1 MSFGLTFDK
10 LLVIG
15 IIAVFLLGPER
26 LPEAARTVGRLIGQ
40 LKDVSQGF
48 QKELKS
54 AMDEVGD
61 PVHKLTRPSLRSLD
75 GSELPDTR
83 VKPKSAEMAP
93 FVASAAVEP
102 EPEAGWST
110 PPAATAALAQDP
122 AVNPAQDPAL
132 DPATQAAAPPFA
144 PGMAPAAR
152 NGGQDQ
158 GPHGP
163 VQPEHG
169 QPEHGQP
176 EHGQPENGQPGP
188 APSQPGSIPGIE
200 AR

>member
-1 MSFGLTFDK
+1 MFNVTGGE
-10 LLVIG
+10 LVI
-15 IIAVFLLGPER
+15 IFLVALVVLGPER
-26 LPEAARTVGRLIGQ
+26 LPEAARTVGRLMGQ

-54 AMDEVGD
+54 AMDEVGE

-110 PPAATAALAQDP
+110 PPAAATAAPAPDP
-122 AVNPAQDPAL
+122 AVNPAHDPVQDPA
-132 DPATQAAAPPFA
+132 AQAAAPPFA

-176 EHGQPENGQPGP
+176 EHGQPEHGQPGP

>member
-1 MSFGLTFDK
+1 MFNVTGGE
-10 LLVIG
+10 LVI
-15 IIAVFLLGPER
+15 IFLVALVVLGPER
-26 LPEAARTVGRLIGQ
+26 LPEAARTVGRLMGQ

-54 AMDEVGD
+54 AIDEVGE

-83 VKPKSAEMAP
+83 VKPKSAEMAQ

-110 PPAATAALAQDP
+110 PPAAATAAPAQDP
-122 AVNPAQDPAL
+122 VVNPAHDPAQDPA
-132 DPATQAAAPPFA
+132 AQAAAPPFA

-163 VQPEHG
+163 VQPDYS
-169 QPEHGQP
+169 
-176 EHGQPENGQPGP
+176 QPENGQPGP

>member
-1 MSFGLTFDK
+1 MFNVTGGE
-10 LLVIG
+10 LVI
-15 IIAVFLLGPER
+15 IFLVALVVLGPER
-26 LPEAARTVGRLIGQ
+26 LPEAARTVGRLMGQ

-110 PPAATAALAQDP
+110 PPAAATAAPAQDP
-122 AVNPAQDPAL
+122 AVNPAHDPAL

-158 GPHGP
+158 GPHDP
-163 VQPEHG
+163 VR
-169 QPEHGQP
+169 P

>member
-1 MSFGLTFDK
+1 MFNVTGGE
-10 LLVIG
+10 LVI
-15 IIAVFLLGPER
+15 IFLVALVVLGPER

-54 AMDEVGD
+54 AIEEVGE
-61 PVHKLTRPSLRSLD
+61 PVHKLTRPSLRSLE

-110 PPAATAALAQDP
+110 PPAAVTAAGAHDP
-122 AVNPAQDPAL
+122 AVKPAL
-132 DPATQAAAPPFA
+132 DPARQVPAPPFA
-144 PGMAPAAR
+144 PRMAPATR
-152 NGGQDQ
+152 NGGQGQ
-158 GPHGP
+158 GPRDP
-163 VQPEHG
+163 VR
-169 QPEHGQP
+169 P
-176 EHGQPENGQPGP
+176 EHGQPENVQPGP
-188 APSQPGSIPGIE
+188 APSQPASIPGIE

>member
-1 MSFGLTFDK
+1 MFNVTGGE
-10 LLVIG
+10 LVI
-15 IIAVFLLGPER
+15 IFLVALVVLGPER
-26 LPEAARTVGRLIGQ
+26 LPEAARTVGRLMGQ

-54 AMDEVGD
+54 AMDEVGE

-93 FVASAAVEP
+93 FVAYAAVEP

-110 PPAATAALAQDP
+110 PPAAATAA
-122 AVNPAQDPAL
+122 PAQDPAANPAH
-132 DPATQAAAPPFA
+132 DPAPDPAAQAAAPPFA
-144 PGMAPAAR
+144 PGMASGAR
-152 NGGQDQ
+152 NDGQDQ
-158 GPHGP
+158 SPHGP
-163 VQPEHG
+163 VQPEN
-169 QPEHGQP
+169 
-176 EHGQPENGQPGP
+176 GQPENG
-188 APSQPGSIPGIE
+188 QPGSIPGIE